1 MCPILGHFQKGT
13 KCIGLEGKAEYDVSQ
28 VDPKSTLHWG
38 ELMKRTSALPPF
50 GRLALKLL
58 CAGGLILSLM
68 PALAQQGGGGTR
80 PSAPPPQ
87 APTAPPPEARPSKAP
102 TGFPS
107 ATNPFDQNQ
116 LIVHGSSKPVSSK
129 VARDDN
135 CFLPPLNGLRP
146 APVRI
151 ADLQIPAKAQR
162 EHEDGCVALR
172 NNKIIEAESHLRK
185 AVKQWPKYLAA
196 WIVLGQVLEAQQKT
210 EEARDACSQPLAT
223 DSNYLLAYL
232 CLADISAR
240 SQSWD
245 KVLQLST
252 RALEIDPT
260 TDSVAYD
267 YNAAAHFNLHN
278 LPEAEKSALRA
289 AEIDKSNADPRVHFL
304 LAQIYEAKG
313 DHAGEAAQLR
323 EYLKY
328 ASDPNDVAMV
338 KHYLSELDE
347 QTK

>member
-1 MCPILGHFQKGT
+1 
-13 KCIGLEGKAEYDVSQ
+13 
-28 VDPKSTLHWG
+28 
-38 ELMKRTSALPPF
+38 MKRTYPLPPF
-50 GRLALKLL
+50 GRPALKLL
-58 CAGGLILSLM
+58 CAGGLILSIM
-68 PALAQQGGGGTR
+68 PALAQHGGGGTR
-80 PSAPPPQ
+80 PTAPPPQPPTAPSSQPPTAPPPQ
-87 APTAPPPEARPSKAP
+87 APTA
-102 TGFPS
+102 FPS
-107 ATNPFDQNQ
+107 ATNPWDQNQ
-116 LIVHGSSKPVSSK
+116 LILKSNSKPVSSK
-129 VARDDN
+129 IARDDN

-146 APVRI
+146 ATVGI

-196 WIVLGQVLEAQQKT
+196 WVVLGQVLEAQQKT
-210 EEARDACSQPLAT
+210 EEAHDACSQPLAT
-223 DSNYLLAYL
+223 DSNYLPAYL

-252 RALEIDPT
+252 RALAIDPT
-260 TDSVAYD
+260 TVAVAYD
-267 YNAAAHFNLHN
+267 YNAAANFNLHH

-289 AEIDKSNADPRVHFL
+289 AEIDKNNTDPRVHFL

-313 DHAGEAAQLR
+313 DRAGEAAQLR

-338 KHYLSELDE
+338 KQYLSELDKP
-347 QTK
+347 TK